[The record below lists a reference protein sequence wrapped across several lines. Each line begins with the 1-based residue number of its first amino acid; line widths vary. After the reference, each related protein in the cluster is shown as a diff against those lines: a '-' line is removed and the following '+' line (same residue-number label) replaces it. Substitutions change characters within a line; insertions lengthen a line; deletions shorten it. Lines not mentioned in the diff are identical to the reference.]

1 MDALILAA
9 GLGSRLGKYLEG
21 NPKPML
27 RIGEKPLLEINIDK
41 LINIGIHQIYIN
53 VHFNPHV
60 ITDFISETQKYK
72 NKVQVIYEEKL
83 LGTAGTV
90 KHVVN
95 SYNPKDLLVMHGDN
109 YFQDNLVVLVNEY
122 SKREEKFIGVVG
134 TFITSQPEN
143 CGILQIKDGLIEKI
157 FEKSNENYGNI
168 ANSATYI
175 LDKTALDKI
184 KVLGENQNDLSIN
197 FIPLIIQQLK
207 PVPFKGIFIDIG
219 TPENLAKARS
229 HAETN

>member
-1 MDALILAA
+1 M
-9 GLGSRLGKYLEG
+9 
-21 NPKPML
+21 
-27 RIGEKPLLEINIDK
+27 
-41 LINIGIHQIYIN
+41 
-53 VHFNPHV
+53 
-60 ITDFISETQKYK
+60 
-72 NKVQVIYEEKL
+72 QVIYEEKL
-83 LGTAGTV
+83 LGTAGTIRY
-90 KHVVN
+90 VVN

-109 YFQDNLVVLVNEY
+109 YFQDNLVILANEY
-122 SKREEKFIGVVG
+122 SKRDKKFIGVVG

-175 LDKTALDKI
+175 FNKAALDKI

-207 PVPFKGIFIDIG
+207 PVPLEGIFIDIG
-219 TPENLAKARS
+219 TPENLAKARL
-229 HAETN
+229 HAEAY